1 MAIRKV
7 SGSTAINRG
16 VAAAVGTLPNM
27 AGVINSVTIST
38 VTVTDSSYN
47 ALDDTAI
54 SSDGG
59 YLKITG
65 TGFKPGCVVYI
76 GGSPAA
82 STTYVSGTEVRA
94 TTSVLASNTYLIYV
108 LNTDNTIGIKLN
120 ALVVSGTPSWST
132 SATLDGQLDGV
143 TFSVQLSATSD
154 SSITYSLAAGSSVPS
169 GTTLYSNGLFTG
181 TVSGLSSETTYSFG
195 VVATDTELQ
204 DVSRTFSVTV
214 SVGDPFFHITPLLI
228 KGEANTWVT
237 DASNNAFAATTNGN
251 TMPSAFSPY
260 NTTWSTFFDGSD
272 DYVTYGNTSLMT
284 FGTAPYTI
292 EFWYHGDP
300 SIADYKV
307 IIHNGTMAV
316 FFNNSGI
323 QIWNGANPVSQPSM
337 TVPKNKWTFIQII
350 RSSTSTGGLN
360 FYLDGVLATSA
371 QNDATNWT
379 ATGTVITS
387 YQVGWSRAI
396 NGYVSDFRISNTART
411 PGVPSS
417 PLSSDANTT
426 LLTFQSRRFVDN
438 SSGNTS
444 VTPTNGPLI
453 KSFSPYSDTD
463 TTTGSGYFDGTGD
476 YLSYSVNTSLDLTQ
490 TDFTIDAWIYRNV
503 AGAAHNIYSNRSA
516 SVADGLEFRVNANN
530 TLQVFYTGSGN
541 SLTSTGTLSA
551 GQWYH
556 VAAVRSST
564 TVYLFINGVLD
575 SNTSIGNGT
584 VGTGTPKIG
593 VDNGGTSGFNGHI
606 SNLRVIRGTALY
618 TSTFTPPTSSLT
630 AVSNTSL
637 LTLQNRI
644 GDNNNTII
652 DEGGRKNLVVRTGNT
667 PQGTFTPFSSDDL
680 YWSQSYAN
688 TSYRSYAAMS
698 TGIIDFKSTATF
710 TVEGWINLTGV
721 GQTSHIM
728 LATTDFGSTVNW
740 YIGVT
745 SDTRKMVVYWYTGGV
760 VSCVGTTVLDYDK
773 WYFLQ
778 FRANNGAITMG
789 LNGVQETLSGT
800 TTLGSPGNSTYLSL
814 GLERTYVNPCLLYDV
829 RVSNTV
835 RAFALPT
842 APMSSDAN
850 TTLLTV
856 RRRSIKDDSSLNTTL
871 LTVGQTLPYTP
882 FGRGTRAEYSRTTHG
897 GSVYFDGSGDKLNTT
912 FSPVLTLGTTDHTF
926 EFWMYPNGSQGN
938 YGVLWE
944 YSSGA
949 TLQGTNDYYFAL
961 NGAGPSITL
970 LLGGSGVW
978 AVNITLSAADYNA
991 ALNNW
996 THVVITRSGSAFRIF
1011 FNGVLKGYASSA
1023 QSIAAQGSSFVLG
1036 DDGAGNSFKGY
1047 VSDFSMKLG
1056 AIPVAYQTSSTTTG
1070 TAIFTPPTA
1079 PVSVAGS
1086 DIMHYNFTGAGV
1098 IDATGRHNL
1107 ETLGNARISNSYR
1120 KFGTGSLYCDGTGDG
1135 LGEPYNPLYVLGK
1148 GDFTIEFWMNYS
1160 SKTGYQTIMGFG
1172 YVTNTNGGWLLQTG
1186 NGDGNLKFYFGS
1198 GGDVLVASESGST
1211 VNTGTWYHIAVVRTG
1226 GNTKI
1231 YRDGTQVATGA
1242 DTNNYSPP
1250 TSTIFYIGGGDTT
1263 GFGNYYFNGYI
1274 DDLRISK
1281 YARYTAN
1288 FTSPTA
1294 TFLAR

>member
-1 MAIRKV
+1 
-7 SGSTAINRG
+7 
-16 VAAAVGTLPNM
+16 M
-27 AGVINSVTIST
+27 AGVINSVTIGT
-38 VTVTDSSYN
+38 VSVTDASYN
-47 ALDDTAI
+47 VLDDTAV
-54 SSDGG
+54 SSSGG

-65 TGFKPGCVVYI
+65 TGFKPGCTVYI

-120 ALVVSGTPSWST
+120 ALVVSGTPSWNT
-132 SATLDGQLDGV
+132 GATLGGQLDGV

-214 SVGDPFFHITPLLI
+214 SVGDPFFYLTPLYI
-228 KGEANTWVT
+228 NGEANTWVT
-237 DASNNAFAATTNGN
+237 DSSNNRFATVTGN

-260 NTTWSTFFDGSD
+260 NTKWSTFFDGSD

-360 FYLDGVLATSA
+360 FYLDGSLAALAAT
-371 QNDATNWT
+371 DATNWT

-411 PGVPSS
+411 PGIPSS

-426 LLTFQSRRFVDN
+426 LLTFQSRRFLDN

-476 YLSYSVNTSLDLTQ
+476 YLNYSVNTSLDLTQ

-530 TLQVFYTGSGN
+530 TLQVFYTGAGN

-593 VDNGGTSGFNGHI
+593 VDNGGTSGFNGYI
-606 SNLRVIRGTALY
+606 ADLRVTRGTALY

-637 LTLQNRI
+637 LTLQSRI
-644 GDNNNTII
+644 GHNNVDII
-652 DEGGRKNLVVRTGNT
+652 DESGRKNIVVRTGNAT
-667 PQGTFTPFSSDDL
+667 QGTLTPFSSDDL

-698 TGIIDFKSTATF
+698 TSIIDFKSTATF

-721 GQTSHIM
+721 GSTGHIM
-728 LATTDFGSTVNW
+728 LATTDFSSTVNW
-740 YIGVT
+740 YMGVDPT
-745 SDTRKMVVYWYTGGV
+745 SRKMVVYWYTSGV
-760 VSCVGTTVLDYDK
+760 VTCVGTTVLDYGK

-789 LNGVQETLSGT
+789 LNGVQETLTGT

-814 GLERTYVNPCLLYDV
+814 GLERTFAGPCMLYDV

-835 RAFALPT
+835 RSFNLPT
-842 APMSSDAN
+842 TPMSSDAN
-850 TTLLTV
+850 TTLLTA

-871 LTVGQTLPYTP
+871 LTSGLTQPYTP
-882 FGRGTRAEYSRTTHG
+882 FGRGTRTEYSRTTHG

-926 EFWMYPNGSQGN
+926 EFWMFPNGAQNS
-938 YGVLWE
+938 YGVIWE

-949 TLQGTNDYYFAL
+949 TLQATNDYYFAI
-961 NGAGPSITL
+961 NSTGPSITL

-978 AVNITLSAADYNA
+978 AVNISLTAADYNA

-996 THVVITRSGSAFRIF
+996 THVVITRSGSAFRLF
-1011 FNGVLKGYASSA
+1011 FNGVLKGYATSS

-1036 DDGAGNSFKGY
+1036 DDGGGNSFKGY
-1047 VSDFSMKLG
+1047 ISDFSMKLG
-1056 AIPVAYQTSSTTTG
+1056 TIPTAYQTASTTTG

-1079 PVSVAGS
+1079 PVSVAGA
-1086 DIMHYNFTGAGV
+1086 DIMHYNFTAAGV
-1098 IDATGRHNL
+1098 YDTSGRTMIETTPATSGYGTCRLSNVSKYGNSSIFFSGSYQWCYIGNGNPPL
-1107 ETLGNARISNSYR
+1107 LPTL
-1120 KFGTGSLYCDGTGDG
+1120 
-1135 LGEPYNPLYVLGK
+1135 
-1148 GDFTIEFWMNYS
+1148 GDFTVECWIYPTTSDITLMALNTLS
-1160 SKTGYQTIMGFG
+1160 SAFAALRVGLNANGTIGLLSS
-1172 YVTNTNGGWLLQTG
+1172 TNNSTWVINTTSSACITYNAWQHVAFVRNGGNVVIYH
-1186 NGDGNLKFYFGS
+1186 NGS
-1198 GGDVLVASESGST
+1198 AVLTSTALGATTALMAGSES
-1211 VNTGTWYHIAVVRTG
+1211 IL
-1226 GNTKI
+1226 
-1231 YRDGTQVATGA
+1231 GA
-1242 DTNNYSPP
+1242 LDFRNNADFIS
-1250 TSTIFYIGGGDTT
+1250 FY
-1263 GFGNYYFNGYI
+1263 NGYI
-1274 DDLRISK
+1274 DDFRVTNT
-1281 YARYTAN
+1281 ARYTGN
-1288 FTSPTA
+1288 FTAPTT